1 MAIHIRRRELIFTL
15 GSAAAAWPLAARGQ
29 QGERVR
35 RIGVLGVTAANDPQ
49 SSRRAMA
56 LEQGLEKLGWTI
68 GRNLHVDYR
77 WGASDNERAR
87 DGAAELLKLAPDLIL
102 ANSLPAVRAVQQTAA
117 AIPIVFVAVSE
128 PISLGLVSSLA
139 RPGGN
144 ITGFSNL
151 EPSLGGKWLELLR
164 EIAPGVKRVAFMFD
178 PALTPIML
186 LFFRSVEAAAPK
198 LAVEPVL
205 AHVQSVVEV
214 EAALSKLG
222 REPGCGLIVPPNAFT
237 TANRRQIVVLA
248 LQNRLPS
255 IFAFQYFAAA
265 GGLISYGPDV
275 VDQFRR
281 AASYV
286 DRILRGE
293 PPGDLPVQQPTKFE
307 MVINLKTAKALGLE
321 VPPSL
326 LARADEVIE

>member
-1 MAIHIRRRELIFTL
+1 VNRRSFITL
-15 GSAAAAWPLAARGQ
+15 LGGAVAWPLAARAQ

-35 RIGVLGVTAANDPQ
+35 RIGVLITLGADDPEAQ
-49 SSRRAMA
+49 RRAMA

-87 DGAAELLKLAPDLIL
+87 AGAAELLKLAPELIL
-102 ANSLPAVRAVQQTAA
+102 ANSPPAVRAVQQTAA
-117 AIPIVFVAVSE
+117 PIPIVFVGVSE
-128 PISLGLVSSLA
+128 PVRLGLVSSLA

-144 ITGFSNL
+144 TTGFTNL
-151 EPSLGGKWLELLR
+151 KPSLGDKWLELLR

-178 PALTPIML
+178 PTLTPITP
-186 LFFRSVEAAAPK
+186 LFFRSVESAAPK
-198 LAVEPVL
+198 LAVESVL
-205 AHVQSVVEV
+205 AHVQSVVEI
-214 EAALSKLG
+214 EAAMSKLG
-222 REPGCGLIVPPNAFT
+222 REPGGGLIVPPNAFT
-237 TANRRQIVVLA
+237 AANHRQIVALA

-265 GGLISYGPDV
+265 GGLISYGPDL

-293 PPGDLPVQQPTKFE
+293 PPGDLPVEQPSKFE
-307 MVINLKTAKALGLE
+307 LVINLKTAKTLGLD
-321 VPPSL
+321 VPPTL